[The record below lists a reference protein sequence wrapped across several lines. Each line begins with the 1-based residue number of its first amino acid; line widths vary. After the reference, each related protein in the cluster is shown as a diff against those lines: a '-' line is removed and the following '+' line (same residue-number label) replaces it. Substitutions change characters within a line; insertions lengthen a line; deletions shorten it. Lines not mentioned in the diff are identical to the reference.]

1 MKIRTIASRRKRH
14 ELRTM
19 VLELAAK
26 VDWKEVELL
35 TANVEN
41 NKLQSEINELKSK
54 FDLQGKL
61 LKDTTDK
68 LVEQKRITDEIAQGA
83 EEMTKGF
90 YEKSKEINRLD
101 DVLVAANAE
110 LDRRDTIISNLNNT
124 VSSLQLKVIELSS
137 ENEQL
142 KKPFWKKV
150 KGCLVK

>member
-1 MKIRTIASRRKRH
+1 MRVKTVATGCNRKQ
-14 ELRTM
+14 LKTKC
-19 VLELAAK
+19 LELAAL
-26 VDWKEVELL
+26 VEWKGVQLL
-35 TANVEN
+35 AIDIEN
-41 NKLQSEINELKSK
+41 RQLVKENKELKSK
-54 FDLQGKL
+54 FDVQGKI

-90 YEKSKEINRLD
+90 YGKSKEINRLD

>member
-1 MKIRTIASRRKRH
+1 MRVKTVATGCNRKQ
-14 ELRTM
+14 LKTKC
-19 VLELAAK
+19 LELAALVEWNGVQLLSIDIENK
-26 VDWKEVELL
+26 KLVKE
-35 TANVEN
+35 NR
-41 NKLQSEINELKSK
+41 ELKSK

-83 EEMTKGF
+83 EEMTKDF

-110 LDRRDTIISNLNNT
+110 LDRRDTIISNLNHT